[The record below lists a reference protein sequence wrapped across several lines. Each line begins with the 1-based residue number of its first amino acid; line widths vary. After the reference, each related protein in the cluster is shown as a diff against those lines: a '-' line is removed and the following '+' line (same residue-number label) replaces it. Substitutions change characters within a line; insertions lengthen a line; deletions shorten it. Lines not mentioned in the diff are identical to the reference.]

1 MAKKPGTNSPKQ
13 TEMRA
18 KRSMPKSA
26 PKVIDLEAKEVESKK
41 TAEAAKSIKPPQK
54 EPAKTN
60 TAPKAETPQKPA
72 AGPIEK
78 PNTKEATNKPA
89 DRSTGFG
96 SLLAASLIGGVLALG
111 GAWIL
116 GAFEAGNRNAP
127 AANTAPNITNLEQ
140 RLIQLEETTTAPQT
154 NTTSTDAIIKLI
166 DERVAQQT
174 NDADLAAQL
183 GALKAQVENNAG
195 NGELLENISTLESR
209 LSELEANAP
218 ATSIRDEETIAAL
231 EDLATRNDILAEQ
244 VSETASIGEANGEQL
259 AAMDE
264 RLDNMTERFAAA
276 AQQAETVKT
285 IARDAA
291 NTVQTLQTSIKDT
304 LQAAETRIEQQI
316 AILGERFE
324 NGADRLA
331 ARSLAAAALKRDI
344 DRGEPFTASL
354 SILQGFAQDPA
365 SLEPLLPYAAEGI
378 APQSALT
385 ARFSQLS
392 ADILTE
398 VQSTSSNEGS
408 LASRLLAGARNAVQ
422 VRRAS
427 DVEAE
432 GPAGTIARITQ
443 ALAQNDLQ
451 KASQEWQELPQA
463 GQAISQNWH
472 AALTARIKANA
483 IVSQS
488 INTFIQQ
495 AAGQN

>member
-13 TEMRA
+13 PEIRA

-41 TAEAAKSIKPPQK
+41 TAEAAKSVKPPQK

-78 PNTKEATNKPA
+78 PKAKEAANKPA
-89 DRSTGFG
+89 DKSTGFG

-116 GAFEAGNRNAP
+116 GAFEAGNRNTP
-127 AANTAPNITNLEQ
+127 SANTATNIAGLEQ
-140 RLIQLEETTTAPQT
+140 RLIQLEETTTAEQT
-154 NTTSTDAIIKLI
+154 DTDAIIKLI
-166 DERVAQQT
+166 DERVAQQA

-195 NGELLENISTLESR
+195 NAELLENISALESR

-218 ATSIRDEETIAAL
+218 ATSARDEETIAAL

-259 AAMDE
+259 AAIDE
-264 RLDNMTERFAAA
+264 QLDDMAERFAAA

-291 NTVQTLQTSIKDT
+291 NTVQTLQTSIRDT

-316 AILGERFE
+316 TLLGERFE

-354 SILQGFAQDPA
+354 SILQRLAQDPA
-365 SLEPLLPYAAEGI
+365 SLEPLLPYAADGI
-378 APQSALT
+378 APQSVLT

-427 DVEAE
+427 DVEEE

-463 GQAISQNWH
+463 GQDISQNWH